1 MDYYPIAV
9 DLGGKKCLIVG
20 GGEVALRKARS
31 LIDAGARVTVIA
43 PQVDPRLA
51 AMEGVEVIE
60 REYRQGDAAGCALV
74 FAATDDRPVNS
85 LVAEDAN
92 RDGAL
97 VNVVD
102 DPDLCSFIAP
112 AVVRRGDLLIAVTT
126 SGKSPALSH
135 RIRME
140 IEERYG
146 PEYAAF
152 VDLLGGLRDVVKA
165 AHESREE
172 RELAFN
178 RLLDCGILELIREGR
193 ILEAREKALECI
205 S

>member
-1 MDYYPIAV
+1 MGYYPIAV
-9 DLGGKKCLIVG
+9 DIAGKKCVVAG
-20 GGEVALRKARS
+20 GGEVALRKVRS
-31 LIDAGARVTVIA
+31 LLEAGARVTVIA
-43 PQVDPRLA
+43 PDVDPRLA
-51 AMEGVEVIE
+51 DIEGVDVVA
-60 REYRQGDAAGCALV
+60 REYRQGDAAGCALL
-74 FAATDDRPVNS
+74 FAATDDRSVNAS
-85 LVAEDAN
+85 AADDAN
-92 RDGAL
+92 RAGAL

-126 SGKSPALSH
+126 SGKSPALSR

-152 VDLLGGLRDVVKA
+152 VDLLGGLRDAVKA
-165 AHESREE
+165 AHQSQEDREMV
-172 RELAFN
+172 FN
-178 RLLDCGILELIREGR
+178 RLLDSGILELIREGNV
-193 ILEAREKALECI
+193 LEARQKALECI

>member
-1 MDYYPIAV
+1 MGYYPIAI
-9 DLGGKKCLIVG
+9 DITGRKCLVVG
-20 GGEVALRKARS
+20 AGEVAVRKVRS
-31 LIDAGARVTVIA
+31 LLEAGALVTVIA
-43 PQVDPRLA
+43 PEVDPRLA
-51 AMEGVEVIE
+51 EMDGVEVLA
-60 REYRQGDAAGCALV
+60 REYRQGDAAGSALA
-74 FAATDDRPVNS
+74 FAATDDRSAN
-85 LVAEDAN
+85 AAIADDAN
-92 RDGAL
+92 ASGAL

-126 SGKSPALSH
+126 SGKSPALSR

-152 VDLLGGLRDVVKA
+152 VDLMGELRDAVKA
-165 AHESREE
+165 AHKSQKE
-172 RELAFN
+172 REAIFS
-178 RLLDCGILELIREGR
+178 RLLDSGILELLREGKV
-193 ILEAREKALECI
+193 LEAREKLLKRI